1 MIKKFFEPTWKK
13 LKWFTIVF
21 FIAQLY
27 YYIIMPVIPTLILQ
41 EFINFVL
48 NPAIILF
55 SQTMEQEL
63 LKPLT
68 ITLNMLWNYFLGT
81 MLAREIEHEK

>member
-1 MIKKFFEPTWKK
+1 MLKKFFEPSWKK

-55 SQTMEQEL
+55 SQTTEQEL
-63 LKPLT
+63 IKPITL
-68 ITLNMLWNYFLGT
+68 TLNMLWNYFLGT
-81 MLAREIEHEK
+81 MLAREIDKEK